1 MGLFG
6 HAPLAAGNL
15 QNKPEP
21 EPTLRLL
28 SSFITLIIVPQKEE
42 LESVDSA
49 FRIILLS
56 VFLQWSPASHA
67 YTNMTFTSKAC
78 I

>member
-28 SSFITLIIVPQKEE
+28 SRFITLIIVTQKEE
-42 LESVDSA
+42 YRVCGFSFQDH
-49 FRIILLS
+49 FTKCLS
-56 VFLQWSPASHA
+56 TVV
-67 YTNMTFTSKAC
+67 TSKPC
-78 I
+78 LHQHDIYI